1 MGLLDFGISAVWFT
15 GWWVG
20 VGSYVLGVLIFDLV
34 LLAFCQFSL
43 ISFAV
48 ISFGC
53 GFGVNCVCWL
63 ACLVLV
69 GGWVCVL
76 FGVVNCLVLLVAFLF
91 RVCLCGVLGGGFVL
105 FLFWVFRLANFVD

>member
-1 MGLLDFGISAVWFT
+1 MVYGLVGWCWFLRS
-15 GWWVG
+15 WC
-20 VGSYVLGVLIFDLV
+20 LIFDLV

-63 ACLVLV
+63 ACLVV
-69 GGWVCVL
+69 GWGL
-76 FGVVNCLVLLVAFLF
+76 G
-91 RVCLCGVLGGGFVL
+91 LCIV
-105 FLFWVFRLANFVD
+105 RCC